1 MTTKSSRADSNQDI
15 AVRLQKVIADCGV
28 TSRRKAEGLILDGR
42 VEVNGKI
49 VTELGTKVNPHKDT
63 IQVDGNTLELMA
75 VDKVYLVMNKPRAYM
90 TTLSDPEG
98 RPTVMELIYGVKQRI
113 FPVGRLDYLSEGL
126 LILTNDGDL
135 ANMIMHPK
143 YEVEKVYEVKVFGH
157 VNEGILAKIKRGVM
171 TEDGLLKPKSV
182 RVIEQL
188 PNKTWLEFRL
198 NEGKNREIRKICD
211 AVELTVDKLRRVA
224 IEGLN
229 IQSLPVGQYMFTT
242 RKELLKA
249 LGLNEQGVK
258 VMNRTFV
265 SAKKSLNVGKV
276 AKIVAKTAR
285 PADDKKF
292 QSFRKENYYETVKSI
307 KDLKLRQAEEDATK
321 IAESEAQDKAI
332 WAAKS
337 IKKAAASKPRGYGR
351 KD

>member
-1 MTTKSSRADSNQDI
+1 MTTSNQDI
-15 AVRLQKVIADCGV
+15 LIRLQKVIADCGV
-28 TSRRKAEGLILDGR
+28 TSRRKAEGYILDGR
-42 VEVNGKI
+42 VSVNGKI
-49 VTELGTKVNPHKDT
+49 VTELGTKVDPHTDI
-63 IQVDGNTLELMA
+63 IQVDGNTLELMS

-157 VNEGILAKIKRGVM
+157 VNEAILSKIKRGVM
-171 TEDGLLKPKSV
+171 TEDGLLKPKSI

-211 AVELTVDKLRRVA
+211 AVDLTVDKLRRVA

-249 LGLNEQGVK
+249 LGLNDRGEK
-258 VMNRTFV
+258 VVQRKFI
-265 SAKKSLNVGKV
+265 SAKKTLNATKV
-276 AKIVAKTAR
+276 AKIVSKTAR
-285 PADDKKF
+285 PATDKKF
-292 QSFRKENYYETVKSI
+292 QSFRKDSYYETVQSMKE
-307 KDLKLRQAEEDATK
+307 LKLRQAEEDATK
-321 IAESEAQDKAI
+321 RAEAEAQDKA
-332 WAAKS
+332 ARFAKTM
-337 IKKAAASKPRGYGR
+337 KKAPKRRTSYGN
-351 KD
+351 

>member
-1 MTTKSSRADSNQDI
+1 MTTSNQDI
-15 AVRLQKVIADCGV
+15 LVRLQKVIADCGV

-42 VEVNGKI
+42 VEVNGRT
-49 VTELGTKVNPHKDT
+49 VTELGTKVNPHSDT

-75 VDKVYLVMNKPRAYM
+75 VDKVYIVMNKPRAYM

-98 RPTVMELIYGVKQRI
+98 RPTVMELIFGVKQRI

-229 IQSLPVGQYMFTT
+229 IQSLSPGRYMFTT
-242 RKELLKA
+242 RKELMKA
-249 LGLNEQGVK
+249 LGLNEDGTK
-258 VMNRTFV
+258 FTKRTFM
-265 SAKKSLNVGKV
+265 SAKKTLNVAKV
-276 AKIVAKTAR
+276 SKIVSKTAR

-292 QSFRKENYYETVKSI
+292 QAFRKESYYETVQSI
-307 KDLKLRQAEEDATK
+307 KEVKMRQAEEDATK
-321 IAESEAQDKAI
+321 IAEAEAQEN
-332 WAAKS
+332 AARFARTM
-337 IKKAAASKPRGYGR
+337 KKPTRPARSYGN
-351 KD
+351 KG

>member
-1 MTTKSSRADSNQDI
+1 MTTSQQDI
-15 AVRLQKVIADCGV
+15 SVRLQKVIADCGV
-28 TSRRKAEGLILDGR
+28 TSRRKAEGFILDGR
-42 VEVNGKI
+42 VEVNGRV
-49 VTELGTKVNPHKDT
+49 VTELGTKVNPNKDT

-75 VDKVYLVMNKPRAYM
+75 VDKVYIVMNKPRAYI

-98 RPTVMELIYGVKQRI
+98 RPTVMDLIFGVKQRI

-198 NEGKNREIRKICD
+198 NEGKNREIRKICE

-229 IQSLPVGQYMFTT
+229 IQSLSPGKYVFTT

-249 LGLNEQGVK
+249 LGLTEDGK
-258 VMNRTFV
+258 KFAKRTFM
-265 SAKKSLNVGKV
+265 SAKKSLNVAKV
-276 AKIVAKTAR
+276 SKIVSKTAR

-292 QSFRKENYYETVKSI
+292 QAFRRENYYETVQSI
-307 KDLKLRQAEEDATK
+307 KDLKMRQAEEDAIK
-321 IAESEAQDKAI
+321 ASEAEAQENAARFARTMKKPSRPVKNYGNKA
-332 WAAKS
+332 
-337 IKKAAASKPRGYGR
+337 
-351 KD
+351 

>member
-1 MTTKSSRADSNQDI
+1 MTAKSNQDVSI
-15 AVRLQKVIADCGV
+15 RLQKVIADCGV
-28 TSRRKAEGLILDGR
+28 TSRRKAEGYILDGR
-42 VEVNGKI
+42 VTVNGNT
-49 VTELGTKVNPHKDT
+49 VTELGTKVNPHTDV
-63 IQVDGNTLELMA
+63 IQVDEMTLELSA
-75 VDKVYLVMNKPRAYM
+75 VDKVYIVMNKPRAYI

-157 VNEGILAKIKRGVM
+157 VNEALLAKIRRGVM
-171 TEDGLLKPKSV
+171 TEDGLLKPKSI

-211 AVELTVDKLRRVA
+211 AVDLTVDKLRRVA

-242 RKELLKA
+242 RKELLRS
-249 LGLNEQGVK
+249 LGLNEHGEK
-258 VMNRTFV
+258 VSLRKFV
-265 SAKKSLNVGKV
+265 SAKRTLNTTKV
-276 AKIVAKTAR
+276 AKIVSKTAR

-292 QSFRKENYYETVKSI
+292 QSFRKESYYETISSI
-307 KDLKLRQAEEDATK
+307 KELKMRQAEEDATK
-321 IAESEAQDKAI
+321 LVEEQAQE
-332 WAAKS
+332 
-337 IKKAAASKPRGYGR
+337 KAAFFAKTMKKTAKPKSYGN
-351 KD
+351 

>member
-1 MTTKSSRADSNQDI
+1 MTKSNQDI
-15 AVRLQKVIADCGV
+15 LVRLQKVIADCGV
-28 TSRRKAEGLILDGR
+28 TSRRKAENLILQGK
-42 VEVNGKI
+42 VSVNGKV
-49 VTELGTKVNPHKDT
+49 VTELGTKVNPHSDV
-63 IQVDGNTLELMA
+63 IQVEGNTLELMA
-75 VDKVYLVMNKPRAYM
+75 IDKVYIVMNKPRAYM

-135 ANMIMHPK
+135 ANMIMHPR

-157 VNEGILAKIKRGVM
+157 VNEGILARIKRGVM

-198 NEGKNREIRKICD
+198 NEGKNREIRKICE
-211 AVELTVDKLRRVA
+211 AVDLTVDKLRRVA

-249 LGLNEQGVK
+249 LGMNEKGEK
-258 VMNRTFV
+258 VSKRTFV
-265 SAKKSLNVGKV
+265 SAKKTLNVAKV
-276 AKIVAKTAR
+276 AKIVSKTAR

-292 QSFRKENYYETVKSI
+292 QVFRKESYYETVASI
-307 KDLKLRQAEEDATK
+307 KELKMRQAEEEATK
-321 IAESEAQDKAI
+321 RAEAEAQE
-332 WAAKS
+332 
-337 IKKAAASKPRGYGR
+337 KAARFARSAKKSRPNNYGN
-351 KD
+351 

>member
-1 MTTKSSRADSNQDI
+1 MTTSQQDI
-15 AVRLQKVIADCGV
+15 SVRLQKVIADCGV

-42 VEVNGKI
+42 VEVNGRV
-49 VTELGTKVNPHKDT
+49 VTELGTKVNPHADT
-63 IQVDGNTLELMA
+63 IRVDGTTLELMA
-75 VDKVYLVMNKPRAYM
+75 VDKVYIVMNKPRAYI

-98 RPTVMELIYGVKQRI
+98 RPTVMDLIFGVKQRI

-198 NEGKNREIRKICD
+198 NEGKNREIRKICE

-229 IQSLPVGQYMFTT
+229 IQSLSPGKYVFTT

-249 LGLNEQGVK
+249 LGLTEDGK
-258 VMNRTFV
+258 KFAKRTFM
-265 SAKKSLNVGKV
+265 SAKKSLNVAKV
-276 AKIVAKTAR
+276 SKIVSKTAR

-292 QSFRKENYYETVKSI
+292 QAFRRENYYETVQSI
-307 KDLKLRQAEEDATK
+307 KDLKMRQAEEDAIK
-321 IAESEAQDKAI
+321 ASEAEAQENAARFARTMKKPSRPVKNYGNKA
-332 WAAKS
+332 
-337 IKKAAASKPRGYGR
+337 
-351 KD
+351 

>member
-1 MTTKSSRADSNQDI
+1 MSNQDLSI
-15 AVRLQKVIADCGV
+15 RLQKVIADCGV

-42 VEVNGKI
+42 VMVNGRT
-49 VTELGTKVNPHKDT
+49 VTELGTKVNPYKDI
-63 IQVDGNTLELMA
+63 IQCDGNTLEISA

-171 TEDGLLKPKSV
+171 TEEGLMKPKSV

-242 RKELLKA
+242 RKELLKS
-249 LGLNEQGVK
+249 LGLNEHGEKVTMRKFLSVK
-258 VMNRTFV
+258 KT
-265 SAKKSLNVGKV
+265 LNVTKV
-276 AKIVAKTAR
+276 AKIVASTAR
-285 PADDKKF
+285 PADDKRF
-292 QSFRKENYYETVKSI
+292 QGFRKDSYYETVQSI
-307 KDLKLRQAEEDATK
+307 KEVKLMEAE
-321 IAESEAQDKAI
+321 AEAM
-332 WAAKS
+332 
-337 IKKAAASKPRGYGR
+337 KKADDEAAEKAGRFAKTMKRTNPSPRNYGN
-351 KD
+351 

>member
-1 MTTKSSRADSNQDI
+1 MTKSNQDVLI
-15 AVRLQKVIADCGV
+15 RLQKVIADCGI
-28 TSRRKAEGLILDGR
+28 TSRRKAEGLILDGKIT
-42 VEVNGKI
+42 VNGKI
-49 VTELGTKVNPHKDT
+49 VTELGTKVNPHTDV
-63 IQVDGNTLELMA
+63 IQCEDKTLEMA
-75 VDKVYLVMNKPRAYM
+75 AIEKVYLVMNKPRAYL

-157 VNEGILAKIKRGVM
+157 VNEAILARIKRGVM
-171 TEDGLLKPKSV
+171 TEDGLMKPKSV
-182 RVIEQL
+182 RVVEQL

-211 AVELTVDKLRRVA
+211 AVDLTVDKLRRVA

-229 IQSLPVGQYMFTT
+229 IQTLPVGQYMFTT

-249 LGLNEQGVK
+249 LGLNEHGQKVVK
-258 VMNRTFV
+258 KNFV
-265 SAKKSLNVGKV
+265 SAKRTLNVAKMS
-276 AKIVAKTAR
+276 KIVSKTAR
-285 PADDKKF
+285 PADDRKF
-292 QSFRKENYYETVKSI
+292 HSFRKENYYETIKSM
-307 KDLKLRQAEEDATK
+307 KELKAQETQPSPHLMTDEEASLK
-321 IAESEAQDKAI
+321 AAQF
-332 WAAKS
+332 AKS
-337 IKKAAASKPRGYGR
+337 MKKSHPKFYGN
-351 KD
+351 KG

>member
-1 MTTKSSRADSNQDI
+1 MTTSNQDI
-15 AVRLQKVIADCGV
+15 SVRLQKVIADCGV

-42 VEVNGKI
+42 VEVNGKV
-49 VTELGTKVNPHKDT
+49 VTELGTKVNPHTDA
-63 IQVDGNTLELMA
+63 IQVDGKALELLS
-75 VDKVYLVMNKPRAYM
+75 VEKVYIVMNKPRAYM
-90 TTLSDPEG
+90 TTVSDPEG
-98 RPTVMELIYGVKQRI
+98 RPTVMDLIFGVKQRI

-211 AVELTVDKLRRVA
+211 AVDLTVDKLRRVA

-229 IQSLPVGQYMFTT
+229 IQSLSPGRYMFTT

-249 LGLNEQGVK
+249 LGLTENGEK
-258 VMNRTFV
+258 FTKRKFV
-265 SAKKSLNVGKV
+265 SAKKSLNVAKV
-276 AKIVAKTAR
+276 SKIVSKTAK
-285 PADDKKF
+285 PADDKRF
-292 QSFRKENYYETVKSI
+292 QNFRKENYYETVQSI
-307 KDLKLRQAEEDATK
+307 KEVKMRTAEEEATRL
-321 IAESEAQDKAI
+321 AEAEAQETAARFARTMKKPARPVRTYGNKA
-332 WAAKS
+332 
-337 IKKAAASKPRGYGR
+337 
-351 KD
+351 

>member
-1 MTTKSSRADSNQDI
+1 MKSSQDVSI
-15 AVRLQKVIADCGV
+15 RLQKFIADCGV
-28 TSRRKAEGLILDGR
+28 TSRRKAEGYILDGR
-42 VEVNGKI
+42 VEINGNV
-49 VTELGTKVNPHKDT
+49 VTELGTKVNPSTDSVT
-63 IQVDGNTLELMA
+63 VDGVTLEPAA
-75 VDKVYLVMNKPRAYM
+75 VDKVYVVLNKPRAYM

-98 RPTVMELIYGVKQRI
+98 RPTVMDLIFGVKQRI

-135 ANMIMHPK
+135 ANMIMHPR

-157 VNEGILAKIKRGVM
+157 VNEALLKKIQRGVM

-198 NEGKNREIRKICD
+198 NEGKNREIRKICE

-229 IQSLPVGQYMFTT
+229 IQSLPVGQYVFTT

-249 LGLNEQGVK
+249 LGMNEHGTK
-258 VMNRTFV
+258 VALRKFV
-265 SAKKSLNVGKV
+265 SAKKTLNIAKV
-276 AKIVAKTAR
+276 SKLVDKAAR
-285 PADDKKF
+285 PADDRKF
-292 QSFRKENYYETVKSI
+292 QAFRKESYYETVASI
-307 KDLKLRQAEEDATK
+307 KEVKMRQAEEDATK
-321 IAESEAQDKAI
+321 RADAEAAEKATRF
-332 WAAKS
+332 AKTM
-337 IKKAAASKPRGYGR
+337 KPTSRQGYGNQN
-351 KD
+351 

>member
-1 MTTKSSRADSNQDI
+1 MTNKSNQDLSI
-15 AVRLQKVIADCGV
+15 RLQKVIADCGV
-28 TSRRKAEGLILDGR
+28 TSRRKAEGFILDGR
-42 VEVNGKI
+42 VTVNGKI
-49 VTELGTKVNPHKDT
+49 VTELGTKVNPNTDT
-63 IQVDGNTLELMA
+63 IQVDGNTLELAA

-157 VNEGILAKIKRGVM
+157 VSEGILAKIKRGVM

-198 NEGKNREIRKICD
+198 NEGKNREIRKICE
-211 AVELTVDKLRRVA
+211 AVDLTVDKLRRVA

-249 LGLNEQGVK
+249 LGLNEHGMK
-258 VMNRTFV
+258 ITTRKFI
-265 SAKKSLNVGKV
+265 SAKKSLNVTKV
-276 AKIVAKTAR
+276 AKIVSKTAR

-292 QSFRKENYYETVKSI
+292 QAFRKENYYETVKSI
-307 KDLKLRQAEEDATK
+307 KELKLRQAEEEATRRADEEA
-321 IAESEAQDKAI
+321 AEKASRF
-332 WAAKS
+332 AKTM
-337 IKKAAASKPRGYGR
+337 KKTKPSSYGN
-351 KD
+351 